1 MSSNKNIGLM
11 RYVDWASGL
20 LIEKKQ
26 ERNFRFVSVIPEK
39 AGFENK
45 FKSGFSGIFDFFI
58 FVRCIKVTE
67 FTAYH
72 ITIHSYR

>member
-1 MSSNKNIGLM
+1 M

-39 AGFENK
+39 IRNITCIRFPFYGIISLGDSAASLSAG
-45 FKSGFSGIFDFFI
+45 G
-58 FVRCIKVTE
+58 R
-67 FTAYH
+67 
-72 ITIHSYR
+72 ITIF